1 MNKEFLQMQKLAGII
16 TENQVNEYNGEA
28 LPFEKWKSAI
38 VDFIQKNLTDDIDEL
53 DMLNDVLREII
64 ADNEQELEDPENQEY
79 LSA

>member
-1 MNKEFLQMQKLAGII
+1 MNKEFLKMQKLAGII
-16 TENQVNEYNGEA
+16 TENQVNEYSSEA
-28 LPFEKWKSAI
+28 IPFEKWKSAI
-38 VDFIQKNLTDDIDEL
+38 TDFIQKNLTDDIDEL